1 MSTASIQLRDPTA
14 DAALGSLIRESRQL
28 IGWTQRELA
37 HHAGTSQSTVSRIE
51 AGQAGTTDLATIG
64 HLLVALGLRPSIELD
79 LRHLGDRRRQADAV
93 HAVVNG
99 FGARKLERW
108 SWLTA
113 TEVRL
118 GDGVPIGW
126 VDLMAFRP
134 ADRALVVDE
143 TKTEIHDVGGM
154 QRSIAFYHREA
165 WAAAAALGWVP
176 SRVEVLVL
184 ALDSTA
190 VARQLAANRDLVTR
204 AFPGDVD
211 RMAAWL
217 QYPDAP
223 PPNGWTLAT
232 CDPATRSPDWLR
244 PTTLTGR
251 PTAPRYADYADAARR
266 LLGRR

>member
-1 MSTASIQLRDPTA
+1 MTSASILLRDPA
-14 DAALGSLIRESRQL
+14 AGAALGAHIRETRQL

-37 HHAGTSQSTVSRIE
+37 CRARTSQSTVSRIE
-51 AGQAGTTDLATIG
+51 AGGAGVVDLETIG
-64 HLLVALGLRPSIELD
+64 RLLVALGLRPSIELD

-99 FGARKLERW
+99 FGARMLERW

-113 TEVRL
+113 SEVRL

-154 QRSIAFYHREA
+154 QRSIALYQREA
-165 WAAAAALGWVP
+165 WAAAAAMGWTP

-184 ALDSTA
+184 ALDSAA
-190 VARQLAANRDLVTR
+190 VARQLAASRDLVTR
-204 AFPGDVD
+204 AFPGDVE
-211 RMAAWL
+211 RLSAWL
-217 QYPDAP
+217 QHPDAP

-232 CDPATRSPDWLR
+232 CDPAARSPDWLR
-244 PTTLTGR
+244 PTTLSGR
-251 PTAPRYADYADAARR
+251 RTAPRYADYADAARR